1 MLGAKNHARHFP
13 EVPGNGRRNARRS
26 MFGTKMLGAHVRCRG
41 FSLEKKNK
49 VKDIIQQY
57 ILQQNKT
64 VYMKNPHFYKSP
76 VFK

>member
-1 MLGAKNHARHFP
+1 MLGAGGFP
-13 EVPGNGRRNARRS
+13 
-26 MFGTKMLGAHVRCRG
+26 L
-41 FSLEKKNK
+41 KKNK

-57 ILQQNKT
+57 IVQQTKT

>member
-1 MLGAKNHARHFP
+1 MLGAGGFP
-13 EVPGNGRRNARRS
+13 
-26 MFGTKMLGAHVRCRG
+26 L
-41 FSLEKKNK
+41 KKEQSERYHTT
-49 VKDIIQQY
+49 IY